1 MSDIVTISADKR
13 DRAGKGSA
21 RAARREGLIPAVI
34 YGDHKTPL
42 SILLNANSFTKLI
55 NLPGIM
61 SQLMTIKVDG
71 KHHSVLPRDI
81 QFHPVS
87 GVPLHVD
94 FLRIS
99 KDTMVAVMVPVNFI
113 NEDKS
118 PGLKT
123 GGILNIVR
131 YEVELTCPAD
141 SIPDSITVDLEGANT
156 GDSIHVSAVTLPTGV
171 VPTITDRDFTIATI
185 AAPSTESD
193 DTVESSDDGDAEQ
206 DTTSEN
212 E

>member
-21 RAARREGLIPAVI
+21 RAARRAGLIPAVI

-42 SILLNANSFTKLI
+42 SILLNANSFTKMI
-55 NLPGIM
+55 NQPGIM
-61 SQLMTIKVDG
+61 SQLMSIKVDG
-71 KHHSVLPRDI
+71 SPHSVLPRDI

-99 KDTMVAVMVPVNFI
+99 KGTMVAVMVPVEFI

-141 SIPDSITVDLEGANT
+141 SIPESITVDLEGANT
-156 GDSIHVSAVTLPTGV
+156 GDSIHVSAVTLPKDV
-171 VPTITDRDFTIATI
+171 EPTITDRDFTIATI
-185 AAPSTESD
+185 AAPSVEVEDADEVADTSD
-193 DTVESSDDGDAEQ
+193 DEA

-212 E
+212 D